1 MSKEQSVL
9 NLLVEKDKYKNL
21 SEEYKEVLEWILT
34 KCYSIGAPLNDNT
47 LKFNNKQLL
56 FLINIVKEI
65 NSVI

>member
-21 SEEYKEVLEWILT
+21 SEEYKEVLEWILA
-34 KCYSIGAPLNDNT
+34 KCYSIGAPLNDNI